1 MVSWQRLLSFFR
13 HALRNRDL
21 PFATPIS
28 LRSRISFSP
37 SPSSP
42 TSATTLLEQVL
53 LLFNLSLL
61 PTSSSSPPQPHSTMK
76 FSLAAL
82 ALAAVASA
90 SDVVYLTKNT
100 FTKTTNA
107 DGLTLVGYTTSWC
120 GECSRLACL
129 V

>member
-1 MVSWQRLLSFFR
+1 
-13 HALRNRDL
+13 
-21 PFATPIS
+21 
-28 LRSRISFSP
+28 
-37 SPSSP
+37 
-42 TSATTLLEQVL
+42 
-53 LLFNLSLL
+53 
-61 PTSSSSPPQPHSTMK
+61 MK